1 MEATV
6 RLLDKEPTISVQ
18 VHWRGAELTFL
29 RSREEPVEIFL
40 KRLGISCGKHSDH
53 LLTGADKK
61 RAKKDQ
67 KKKPPPGGYSPE
79 EAAAAAKQ
87 RQEEGQNSGIAVAL
101 LRADGERVTVGA
113 LIAQALSSA
122 SHLEIEGERLPILV
136 NPPSVQKLEVFGRA
150 LAGCPLTASIRCEFC
165 EPSAFRLRWMLQVAA
180 GTASGGLE
188 AGLGSVMWV
197 PEESP
202 VTFNLLGL
210 DMLKCVENANVE
222 LSAQRQ
228 AVVETSDGNGMLHAQ
243 TAEPVQRSDR
253 MWSNLADDLHGMGV
267 RSLAMAARFRLAEL
281 PPSPRGEARD
291 VEDGEEVDDET
302 SDEEDDSGDDEA
314 HVPGLSPRTPAACRT
329 PHASSVTPA
338 ASSRLTFSGG
348 TPVACRTP
356 VSCRTPVARIIQAAC
371 GTPTANSAVSS
382 DLDWL
387 VQEASN
393 APLPCG
399 WSAHIDSFKRTFYF
413 HKLSQRSVWEHPGKA
428 LYRELLGLVQRVQ
441 LEVPFQALNSWELR
455 RTAAEQHLRELH
467 QRALR
472 DLEGWSGPYTSP
484 EGVKYY
490 YSDTLKTSAWQSPIE
505 AWEQQLEVSHRILGR
520 GLLNVETGA
529 KAVVR
534 NGPKQKAAS
543 DGHPTHS
550 FRSVARGVLA
560 AQRLRLSSTG
570 CRRCYEQDKALNADV
585 VRQID
590 LDIPRTAGGDPEL
603 MACLGTAR
611 SLLLRHAAEDPELG
625 YCQGM
630 NMVACLFS
638 VAARSQAEA
647 YARFHA
653 FTQLLRGLWL
663 PGFPLLQEGMCIF
676 ESLAQGRPWFQH
688 LQRND
693 VGPETYLP
701 RAWLSLFASWL
712 SLPARVLLL
721 RELEKNGLAALLA
734 ISLALLDHIG
744 PALLEQ
750 GDDTGEILTVLEMDR
765 CREPHPA
772 ALIAAKDVWIAVA
785 INAAARRTATPLAPP
800 PLRREG
806 SRVLDRHGHEAIFG
820 SFGKQRRRLSAAWA
834 GKALLR
840 FSFAELPRKSG

>member
-1 MEATV
+1 MAAVYGDLRPNLSDQPV
-6 RLLDKEPTISVQ
+6 R
-18 VHWRGAELTFL
+18 
-29 RSREEPVEIFL
+29 
-40 KRLGISCGKHSDH
+40 
-53 LLTGADKK
+53 
-61 RAKKDQ
+61 
-67 KKKPPPGGYSPE
+67 
-79 EAAAAAKQ
+79 
-87 RQEEGQNSGIAVAL
+87 SG
-101 LRADGERVTVGA
+101 DGE
-113 LIAQALSSA
+113 LFAQAIRERSPYKEEELVPGNCFSTTAQVSEASPWRRDFGSLSSRPHPEA
-122 SHLEIEGERLPILV
+122 KPERSCTV
-136 NPPSVQKLEVFGRA
+136 
-150 LAGCPLTASIRCEFC
+150 CP
-165 EPSAFRLRWMLQVAA
+165 MV
-180 GTASGGLE
+180 
-188 AGLGSVMWV
+188 
-197 PEESP
+197 
-202 VTFNLLGL
+202 L
-210 DMLKCVENANVE
+210 DE
-222 LSAQRQ
+222 Q
-228 AVVETSDGNGMLHAQ
+228 
-243 TAEPVQRSDR
+243 
-253 MWSNLADDLHGMGV
+253 
-267 RSLAMAARFRLAEL
+267 
-281 PPSPRGEARD
+281 D

-314 HVPGLSPRTPAACRT
+314 GACAGTVAA
-329 PHASSVTPA
+329 HASCVQDP
-338 ASSRLTFSGG
+338 SRLERDTGGEQQTDVLRRHTRCLPNASFLSHTSGPHH
-348 TPVACRTP
+348 T
-356 VSCRTPVARIIQAAC
+356 SCMRDTHGEFGSP
-371 GTPTANSAVSS
+371 VSS